1 MSPLPRL
8 STYSAFSTKPLAAE
22 DPARE
27 VLAHGLQRTA
37 TRHARTVRDFPMRQ
51 AAGLGNLQGRAPRYD
66 VVRVERILNPR
77 LQDKYLAEVQDIA
90 GLCGKTVR
98 DALHDVDAQ
107 RVVSLEGLQ
116 LNEFMLYHGAP
127 SVGRDGEDLI
137 THLQKQGLDPRLAG
151 MHFGKMFGAATY
163 MATNSSKSD
172 IYTRPGEDGLRCI
185 LVVRACLGEP
195 HRAKTADPNMSVPP
209 ARPAGT
215 AGRLNS
221 VVGLTNREGG
231 ALEHREYMVSCR
243 GIALPVLRCLAPCR
257 ACFC

>member
-51 AAGLGNLQGRAPRYD
+51 AAGLGHLQGRAPRYD

-127 SVGRDGEDLI
+127 SDLI
-137 THLQKQGLDPRLAG
+137 ARLQKQGLDPRLAG
-151 MHFGKMFGAATY
+151 THFGKMFGAATY

-172 IYTRPGEDGLRCI
+172 IYTKPGEDGLRCI

-195 HRAKTADPNMSVPP
+195 HRAKTADQKLSVPP
-209 ARPAGT
+209 ERPAGT

-221 VVGLTNREGG
+221 VVGLTKREGG

-243 GIALPVLRCLAPCR
+243 GIALPVLRCLPPCR
-257 ACFC
+257 ACFR